1 MFLDKSTTTNIA
13 DFIQPSLGQLQP
25 NLDEFMD
32 TIEPL
37 QGTYNTDFI
46 MISVIMNNMV
56 LPTYLLMCSHVF
68 GFHYFWAYFKY
79 SIINRLY

>member
-1 MFLDKSTTTNIA
+1 MCRYVLFLLNLINFFFFFLLDKSTTTNIA

-37 QGTYNTDFI
+37 QGTYNT
-46 MISVIMNNMV
+46 M
-56 LPTYLLMCSHVF
+56 H
-68 GFHYFWAYFKY
+68 
-79 SIINRLY
+79 II

>member
-1 MFLDKSTTTNIA
+1 MFYFYLIFSSAILFSDRSTNIA

-37 QGTYNTDFI
+37 QGKHDNANTK
-46 MISVIMNNMV
+46 
-56 LPTYLLMCSHVF
+56 
-68 GFHYFWAYFKY
+68 YFVY
-79 SIINRLY
+79 SIRSRIMD

>member
-1 MFLDKSTTTNIA
+1 MLIVFCVRSIFTYFDKKKFSFLFLDKSTTTNIA

-37 QGTYNTDFI
+37 QGTYNTLYDI
-46 MISVIMNNMV
+46 I
-56 LPTYLLMCSHVF
+56 
-68 GFHYFWAYFKY
+68 
-79 SIINRLY
+79 IINNICMYGAYT